1 MPRLDSLILEKPFQE
16 IGIEIQ
22 LLFILTGNQCFC
34 VVRRLASFKVWNNK
48 KKQKP
53 EIENTK
59 NTLGHLAQHLV

>member
-22 LLFILTGNQCFC
+22 LLFLLTGNQCFC
-34 VVRRLASFKVWNNK
+34 VVRRLASFKVWNNNK
-48 KKQKP
+48 KTP